1 MNKEKDKKINKEK
14 NNKQEKKI
22 KKKNNEREKK
32 IKKKNNEREKKIKKN
47 RFSRISI
54 KDLFNTL
61 DKRSC
66 PQDSTPYTI

>member
-14 NNKQEKKI
+14 NNKQ
-22 KKKNNEREKK
+22 EKK